1 MGEGRK
7 GVLAIV
13 GAATI
18 WGLSTIF
25 YRALSGVPPLEVLS
39 QRTLWS
45 AAFLGGVLLVQG
57 RSGEMRALLARPRCL
72 ELLVASAIMVST
84 NWLCFIWAMQN
95 GRALDSS
102 LGYYIFPLFAVALGY
117 LLLGERFTR
126 LQALAIGLGA
136 LAVTILTW
144 GFGVA
149 PWLALLIAASFA
161 LYGYIK
167 GQVPFGSALTVFVE
181 TLLIAPI
188 AIVWLWGIASLGW
201 TDADGRGGSHFGQD
215 GLTTALLVL
224 SGPMTGVPLMLF
236 SYAARRIPYA
246 TLGLIQ
252 YLNPTLQFV
261 VAVALFGEPFT
272 PWHGIA
278 FPLIWAGL
286 ALYSWGAWRQER
298 DARSRAITAGT
309 VS

>member
-1 MGEGRK
+1 MTEARK

-18 WGLSTIF
+18 WGLSTIY
-25 YRALSGVPPLEVLS
+25 YRALSGVPPFEVLS
-39 QRTLWS
+39 HRTLWS
-45 AAFLGGVLLVQG
+45 AAFLGGVLLVQ
-57 RSGEMRALLARPRCL
+57 RRADEVRALFAQPRRL

-84 NWLCFIWAMQN
+84 NWLCFIWAVQN
-95 GRALDSS
+95 GRALESS

-126 LQALAIGLGA
+126 LQSRAIGLAA
-136 LAVTILTW
+136 LAVAALTW
-144 GFGVA
+144 GLGVP

-167 GQVPFGSALTVFVE
+167 SQVPFGSALTVFVE
-181 TLLIAPI
+181 TLLLAPFAIA
-188 AIVWLWGIASLGW
+188 WLWGIAALGW
-201 TDADGRGGSHFGQD
+201 TDFGGRGGSHFGQD
-215 GLTTALLVL
+215 GFTTALLVL
-224 SGPMTGVPLMLF
+224 SGPMTGVPLILF

-272 PWHGIA
+272 PWHGLA

-298 DARSRAITAGT
+298 DARSRAIRAGT